1 MRRMRIL
8 HTVEFYPPSTGG
20 MQEVVR
26 QISEHLTLRGHS
38 VTVATNR
45 IPERKS
51 KIAAD
56 VAIEEFD
63 ISGNA
68 VRGFHGEVEQ
78 YRRFLCESRFDVMT
92 NFAAQQ
98 WATDIALPLLDMI
111 PGKKVFAPTGFS
123 GLYLPEY
130 REYFDKMKIWMK
142 KYDMNVFLSNTYRD
156 IQFARENGIE
166 KIRVITNGASE
177 QEFLESRPAQIR
189 EKLGIPA
196 GHFLV
201 LHVGSHTALKG
212 HAEAIEIIRRAR
224 LRNVT
229 LLIIGEKSSGGC
241 GRLCHIKK
249 WILSDSPLRSRN
261 HKRIVIASLPR
272 PATIEAYKEAD
283 LFLFPS
289 NIECSPLV
297 LFECMAS
304 KTPFL
309 TTDVGNSV
317 EIVGWSKSGR
327 VLPTRIYANGYSRA
341 DIAGSVTMLEDI
353 YLMET
358 LRKEMAMS
366 GFQAWKENFTWEII
380 AGKYEEMYKNL
391 IES

>member
-1 MRRMRIL
+1 MRIL

-26 QISEHLTLRGHS
+26 QISEHLALRGHA
-38 VTVATNR
+38 VTVATSR

-51 KIAAD
+51 KTVAN
-56 VAIEEFD
+56 VAIEEFA

-68 VRGFHGEVEQ
+68 VRGFQGEVER
-78 YRRFLCESRFDVMT
+78 YGKFLCESRFDVMT

-98 WATDIALPLLDMI
+98 WATDIALPLLDKI
-111 PGKKVFAPTGFS
+111 PVKKVFVPTGFS
-123 GLYLPEY
+123 GLYLQEY
-130 REYFDKMKIWMK
+130 RDYFDKMKSWMK

-156 IQFARENGIE
+156 IQFARENSIA
-166 KIRVITNGASE
+166 KIQTIPNGASE
-177 QEFLESRPAQIR
+177 QEFLETRPVQIR

-196 GHFLV
+196 DHFII
-201 LHVGSHTALKG
+201 LHVGSHTSLKG
-212 HAEAIEIIRRAR
+212 HAEAIEIFRRAR

-229 LLIIGEKSSGGC
+229 LLMIGETSGSGC

-249 WILSDSPLRSRN
+249 WLFSDSPLRSRN
-261 HKRIVIASLPR
+261 HKRIVISSLPR
-272 PATIEAYKEAD
+272 PNTIEAYKEAD

-309 TTDVGNSV
+309 TTDTGNAV
-317 EIVGWSKSGR
+317 EIVGWSKSGL
-327 VLPTRIYANGYSRA
+327 VLPTRIDAKGYSRA
-341 DIAGSVTMLEDI
+341 DIAGSATMLEDI
-353 YLMET
+353 FFNEI
-358 LRKEMAMS
+358 LRKEMALS
-366 GFQAWKENFTWEII
+366 GFQAWKEGFTWGII
-380 AGKYEEMYKNL
+380 ARKYEEMYKNL